1 MRSNKPSTIKESIPD
16 VNELLQSIKEAL
28 EQKFSIAELIVI
40 RDALEL
46 YIKALEY
53 GVDVFSPSEQFHYK
67 KGVETLKERVEK
79 LIHKINKPIIKE
91 KT

>member
-1 MRSNKPSTIKESIPD
+1 MESNEPSIIEESIPN

-53 GVDVFSPSEQFHYK
+53 GIYTFPTSEQFHYK
-67 KGVETLKERVEK
+67 RGVEALKERVEK
-79 LIHKINKPIIKE
+79 LIHKVNKPIIKE